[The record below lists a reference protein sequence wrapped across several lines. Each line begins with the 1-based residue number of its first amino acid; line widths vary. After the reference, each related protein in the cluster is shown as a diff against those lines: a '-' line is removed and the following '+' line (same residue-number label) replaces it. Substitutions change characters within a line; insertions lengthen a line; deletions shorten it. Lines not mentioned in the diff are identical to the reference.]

1 MPAVYVNGQE
11 RTYPRGTTYETIVS
25 EFQEEYG
32 NHIALIYFNGKM
44 RELNKK
50 LERDGAIQLI
60 TTKDPAGH
68 AAYVRTAI
76 MMLVRAWKQM
86 VPDSS
91 LKVEFTLGNAYFVSV
106 IGKTKI
112 TEALLQQLEETMRE
126 MAEKNLPIIK
136 KTYPLDDAI
145 ALFHHQGMTDKEK
158 LFRYRNSSTINIYCL
173 DGYYDYYYGYMLPS
187 TGYVR
192 QFEITAYKEGLLL
205 NLPEAEHPDALQPL
219 QNEDRIYDQL
229 MLSTKWGE
237 LVNISTVGDL
247 NDRLRHDPRAGG
259 TAGAKDRGHRR
270 GHPQPKGGALCADR
284 RPFLLRQDHLC
295 PQALHSA
302 PVVRH
307 APAYNVHG

>member
-32 NHIALIYFNGKM
+32 NRIALIYFNGKM

-76 MMLVRAWKQM
+76 MMLVCAWKQV

-247 NDRLRHDPRAGG
+247 NDRICEGNISDMILV
-259 TAGAKDRGHRR
+259 
-270 GHPQPKGGALCADR
+270 QEAL
-284 RPFLLRQDHLC
+284 P
-295 PQALHSA
+295 PT
-302 PVVRH
+302 
-307 APAYNVHG
+307 

>member
-32 NHIALIYFNGKM
+32 NHIALVYFNGKM

-76 MMLVRAWKQM
+76 MMLVRAWKQV

-112 TEALLQQLEETMRE
+112 TDALLQRLEETMRE
-126 MAEKNLPIIK
+126 LVEKNLPIVK
-136 KTYPLDDAI
+136 KTYPLDDAM

-158 LFRYRNSSTINIYCL
+158 LSSATATA
-173 DGYYDYYYGYMLPS
+173 PRS
-187 TGYVR
+187 TSTAWTATTTT
-192 QFEITAYKEGLLL
+192 ITAICCPPPGMSGS
-205 NLPEAEHPDALQPL
+205 LQSPPIRRDCCSISRR
-219 QNEDRIYDQL
+219 Q
-229 MLSTKWGE
+229 STLTSCSPCRTRNGSM
-237 LVNISTVGDL
+237 IS
-247 NDRLRHDPRAGG
+247 
-259 TAGAKDRGHRR
+259 
-270 GHPQPKGGALCADR
+270 
-284 RPFLLRQDHLC
+284 
-295 PQALHSA
+295 
-302 PVVRH
+302 
-307 APAYNVHG
+307 